1 MHQTNHVAL
10 CGQIV
15 NIFVGNKGSVI
26 VTLRVNGQHP
36 KIIFFNEL
44 AKEVLEMYS
53 VGMLLSVTGFCVSSY
68 HYGKYTQAIFAK
80 TLHPMPADTYE
91 RKNEFSY
98 EGEVVYI
105 RNYDRHT
112 HLVIKVVDD
121 GHTAHIPVNYF
132 ANVARGIS
140 CGDKVTAIGMVGTV
154 SKGSAENRRY
164 YQNFLGEHIFLIDR
178 KQVAD

>member
-121 GHTAHIPVNYF
+121 GHTAHIPVIILQMSHEVFPAVIKSPPLEWSALYPKDPPKTEDIT
-132 ANVARGIS
+132 RIS
-140 CGDKVTAIGMVGTV
+140 
-154 SKGSAENRRY
+154 
-164 YQNFLGEHIFLIDR
+164 
-178 KQVAD
+178 